1 MPEEAALALDNLSVV
16 AKGLFVERICELGPE
31 TMRMVCR
38 ALDCAAACE
47 S

>member
-1 MPEEAALALDNLSVV
+1 MAEVSALTLDNLSVV

-38 ALDCAAACE
+38 ALDYAAACE